1 MQSRARLEREK
12 VADTMTMQLP
22 MRLADRRGYT
32 MIEALVSMAIA
43 GVLIGSALPHVDT
56 RREAINTAVNAVI
69 ADLRYAR
76 SRSITTGTHHALE
89 LTDAGTYEVQR
100 LTQDAIGLWVV
111 DSVAKT
117 NAFPDHVTLELSQ
130 PVTLEFNTRGMMISS
145 TGTLTLSFTDTQFGA
160 THQVSIWPSGQI
172 YYEL

>member
-1 MQSRARLEREK
+1 
-12 VADTMTMQLP
+12 MQLAR
-22 MRLADRRGYT
+22 RLANQRGYT
-32 MIEALVSMAIA
+32 MIEALVTMAIA

-56 RREAINTAVNAVI
+56 RREAVNTAVNAVI

-76 SRSITTGTHHALE
+76 ARSITTGTHHALE
-89 LTDAGTYEVQR
+89 LTDSGTYEVQR
-100 LTQDAIGLWVV
+100 LIQDASGTWEV

-117 NAFPDHVTLELSQ
+117 NAFPKHVTLQLSQ
-130 PVTLEFNTRGMMISS
+130 PGPLEFNTRGMMISS
-145 TGTLTLSFTDTQFGA
+145 TGTLTLSFTDTRFGA